1 MTDIQTKIFNEYFNN
16 NDNLNSLYN
25 WMIDSSTEDN
35 FHIESSSFVGDS
47 GSKIVRTVP
56 GVTTG
61 IAESAFFDGTSSG
74 LHSDISDMSV
84 VVKENDVYFYT
95 DYDENNA
102 NHFIPYIP
110 DNILSAIEDTHKNTI
125 TNIFYIYQLY
135 DFLAENPDKIGLSSI
150 DTINFYD
157 FFSLVR
163 STSLAAGGSPLSN
176 AISLAI
182 AGGAESAGVAA
193 DGNVPDK
200 ETITCFPS
208 DASTEKS
215 HYRQIITDSA
225 NIELTPSL
233 IYICRGIFLVLLYK
247 YILEI
252 YISYFNYI
260 EDTSDTNCDDPCK
273 INTKQETENLIMSK
287 VFHSMNKINYFLSY
301 KLEVKYDSTNNKLVI
316 QNQGA
321 NATTSFDSLIPKRH
335 ILYNSTDKEY
345 HKINTIITKTNDYY
359 TITSSADLEP
369 AIFNNLSYESK
380 TLYILSK
387 KADHAAKNYNDVR
400 SKLENVNSK
409 LKENK
414 FENQKSITNLN
425 VIKGSFN
432 NIDYLYYITII
443 ITIICLIVIFFAKS
457 EQSRKSH
464 VFIML
469 IIVSLTYGII
479 FSFIQKAKEFSE
491 SFNTDDSIQNRLIN
505 LSNSKFDD
513 YLKLVYMESA
523 NYGTTTLYNELESVG
538 IRDLMKSNK
547 ENKIIESEIN
557 SNDAN
562 STSEWHRLFQ
572 RTLFIHTMFLFLI
585 VVLMYLWLSI
595 IMPDISIYLLFITII
610 ACMLLIFY
618 YFRNLH
624 RVVRTEYKQKYWTKM
639 SV

>member
-1 MTDIQTKIFNEYFNN
+1 MTDIQTKIFNEYFTNN
-16 NDNLNSLYN
+16 ENLSNLYD
-25 WMIDSSTEDN
+25 WMIDSIEDN

-56 GVTTG
+56 GVSG

-74 LHSDISDMSV
+74 LHSDILDMPV
-84 VVKENDVYFYT
+84 VVKEDGVYSSEIYQP
-95 DYDENNA
+95 NNA

-110 DNILSAIEDTHKNTI
+110 ANILSAIKVTHKNNI
-125 TNIFYIYQLY
+125 KNIFYIYQIY
-135 DFLAENPDKIGLSSI
+135 DFLAENPDQIGLTTTTTSI
-150 DTINFYD
+150 NLYD
-157 FFSLVR
+157 FFNFTNVNALDSF
-163 STSLAAGGSPLSN
+163 TSIN
-176 AISLAI
+176 QR
-182 AGGAESAGVAA
+182 
-193 DGNVPDK
+193 
-200 ETITCFPS
+200 TCFPYNNTYS
-208 DASTEKS
+208 DTAENNKKS
-215 HYRQIITDSA
+215 HYKQIIAGSA

-252 YISYFNYI
+252 YISYFNCI
-260 EDTSDTNCDDPCK
+260 ENSTRCNNQCK
-273 INTKQETENLIMSK
+273 DNSKNQTKNLIMSK

-321 NATTSFDSLIPKRH
+321 NATTFFNKLVNKKH
-335 ILYNSTDKEY
+335 ILYNKDDKTY
-345 HKINTIITKTNDYY
+345 HIIKPATTITKSASENSYDVSGDLTPNLQEGKTYY
-359 TITSSADLEP
+359 V
-369 AIFNNLSYESK
+369 
-380 TLYILSK
+380 LSK

-400 SKLENVNSK
+400 SKLENANSK

-414 FENQKSITNLN
+414 FENQKSINNLN

-432 NIDYLYYITII
+432 NIDYLYYITIV
-443 ITIICLIVIFFAKS
+443 ITIICLIIIFFANS
-457 EQSRKSH
+457 EQSRRSN

-491 SFNTDDSIQNRLIN
+491 SFYTDDQKNLLIN
-505 LSNSKFDD
+505 QSNNKFVE

-523 NYGTTTLYNELESVG
+523 NYGATTLYNELESVG

-562 STSEWHRLFQ
+562 STAEWHRLFQ

-585 VVLMYLWLSI
+585 VILMYSWLSM

>member
-16 NDNLNSLYN
+16 NDNLKTLYN
-25 WMIDSSTEDN
+25 WLDDDSEN
-35 FHIESSSFVGDS
+35 KFHIESTSFATKIEQGS
-47 GSKIVRTVP
+47 GL
-56 GVTTG
+56 GEL
-61 IAESAFFDGTSSG
+61 AETNFFNGHNSG
-74 LHSDISDMSV
+74 LHTDISTTIPV
-84 VVKENDVYFYT
+84 VVKQGTEYCFT
-95 DYDENNA
+95 DYQENNA

-110 DNILSAIEDTHKNTI
+110 VNILNAIDTSHKNKI
-125 TNIFYIYQLY
+125 QNIFYIYQLY
-135 DFLAENPDKIGLSSI
+135 DYLAENPEEIGLNSSI
-150 DTINFYD
+150 TINFYD
-157 FFSLVR
+157 FFTLIDLDTLDPGSYDID
-163 STSLAAGGSPLSN
+163 STD
-176 AISLAI
+176 
-182 AGGAESAGVAA
+182 V
-193 DGNVPDK
+193 
-200 ETITCFPS
+200 TINSKTCFPFAQS
-208 DASTEKS
+208 YADGANGAQS
-215 HYRQIITDSA
+215 HYKQIITNSA

-247 YILEI
+247 NILEI

-260 EDTSDTNCDDPCK
+260 EDSDTANYDEACK
-273 INTKQETENLIMSK
+273 NNSRNETKNLIMSK

-301 KLEVKYDSTNNKLVI
+301 KLEVKYVIESGSNKLVI
-316 QNQGA
+316 HNQGA
-321 NATTSFDSLIPKRH
+321 DATTSFDSLLPKRH
-335 ILYNSTDKEY
+335 ILYNSTDKKY

-359 TITSSADLEP
+359 TISNSTDLEP
-369 AIFNNLSYESK
+369 VIHNDPSYESK

-409 LKENK
+409 LEENK

-491 SFNTDDSIQNRLIN
+491 SFNTDDVKNRLIN
-505 LSNSKFDD
+505 QSNSKFDD

-523 NYGTTTLYNELESVG
+523 NYGATTLYNELESVAS
-538 IRDLMKSNK
+538 RDLIKSNK
-547 ENKIIESEIN
+547 KNKIIESEIN
-557 SNDAN
+557 GNDAN
-562 STSEWHRLFQ
+562 SISEWHRLFQ

-585 VVLMYLWLSI
+585 VVLIYLWLSI

>member
-1 MTDIQTKIFNEYFNN
+1 MTDIQTKIFNEYFTNN
-16 NDNLNSLYN
+16 ENLSILYD
-25 WMIDSSTEDN
+25 WMIDSDEDN

-47 GSKIVRTVP
+47 GSKIVRS
-56 GVTTG
+56 GVAGSG
-61 IAESAFFDGTSSG
+61 ITESAFFDGTSS
-74 LHSDISDMSV
+74 LHSDILDMPV
-84 VVKENDVYFYT
+84 VVKENNVYFYT
-95 DYDENNA
+95 NYDENNA

-110 DNILSAIEDTHKNTI
+110 ANILSAIKDTHKFNI
-125 TNIFYIYQLY
+125 KNIFYIYQLY
-135 DFLAENPDKIGLSSI
+135 DFLAENPDKIGLSTI

-157 FFSLVR
+157 FFSLV
-163 STSLAAGGSPLSN
+163 AGSSSSSD

-182 AGGAESAGVAA
+182 AGGTESAGVAA
-193 DGNVPDK
+193 TGILLNK
-200 ETITCFPS
+200 EEITCFPFVESYS
-208 DASTEKS
+208 DATDAGKS
-215 HYRQIITDSA
+215 HYKQIITDSA

-252 YISYFNYI
+252 YISYFNCI
-260 EDTSDTNCDDPCK
+260 ENSTTCDDQCK
-273 INTKQETENLIMSK
+273 DNSKNQTKNLIMSK

-321 NATTSFDSLIPKRH
+321 NATTFFNKLVNKKH
-335 ILYNSTDKEY
+335 ILYNKDDKTY
-345 HKINTIITKTNDYY
+345 HIITPTTTIIKSASENSYDVSGDLTPNLEEGETYY
-359 TITSSADLEP
+359 V
-369 AIFNNLSYESK
+369 
-380 TLYILSK
+380 LSK

-400 SKLENVNSK
+400 SKLENANSK

-414 FENQKSITNLN
+414 FENQKSINNLN

-432 NIDYLYYITII
+432 NIDYLYYITIV
-443 ITIICLIVIFFAKS
+443 ITIICLIIIFFANS
-457 EQSRKSH
+457 EQSRRSN

-491 SFNTDDSIQNRLIN
+491 SFYTDDQKNLLIN
-505 LSNSKFDD
+505 QSNNKFTE

-523 NYGTTTLYNELESVG
+523 NYGATTLYNELESVG

-562 STSEWHRLFQ
+562 STAEWHRLFQ

-585 VVLMYLWLSI
+585 VILMYSWLSM

>member
-1 MTDIQTKIFNEYFNN
+1 MTDIQTKIFNEYFTNN
-16 NDNLNSLYN
+16 ENLSILYD
-25 WMIDSSTEDN
+25 WMIDSDEDN

-47 GSKIVRTVP
+47 GSKIVRS
-56 GVTTG
+56 GVAG
-61 IAESAFFDGTSSG
+61 ITESAFFDGTSSG
-74 LHSDISDMSV
+74 LHSDILDIMPV
-84 VVKENDVYFYT
+84 VVKEDDVYFYT
-95 DYDENNA
+95 NYDENNA

-110 DNILSAIEDTHKNTI
+110 ANILSAIKDTHKYNI
-125 TNIFYIYQLY
+125 KNIFYIYQLY
-135 DFLAENPDKIGLSSI
+135 DFLAENPDKIGLSTI

-157 FFSLVR
+157 FFSL
-163 STSLAAGGSPLSN
+163 AAGSSSSSD

-193 DGNVPDK
+193 NRIVPNK
-200 ETITCFPS
+200 EEITCFPFVGSYS
-208 DASTEKS
+208 DATDAQKS
-215 HYRQIITDSA
+215 HYKQIITDSA

-260 EDTSDTNCDDPCK
+260 ENSTTCDEQCK
-273 INTKQETENLIMSK
+273 DNSKNQTKNLIMSK

-321 NATTSFDSLIPKRH
+321 NATTFFNKLVNKKH
-335 ILYNSTDKEY
+335 ILYNKDDKTY
-345 HKINTIITKTNDYY
+345 HIIKPATTIIKSASENSYDVSGDLTPNLEEGETYY
-359 TITSSADLEP
+359 V
-369 AIFNNLSYESK
+369 
-380 TLYILSK
+380 LSK

-400 SKLENVNSK
+400 SKLENANSK

-414 FENQKSITNLN
+414 FENQKSINNLN

-491 SFNTDDSIQNRLIN
+491 SFNTDNSIQNQLIN
-505 LSNSKFDD
+505 QSNNKFDD

-523 NYGTTTLYNELESVG
+523 NYGATVLYNELESVG
-538 IRDLMKSNK
+538 IRDLIKSNK

-562 STSEWHRLFQ
+562 SISEWHRLFQ

>member
-1 MTDIQTKIFNEYFNN
+1 MTDIQTKIFNEYFTNN
-16 NDNLNSLYN
+16 ENLSILYD
-25 WMIDSSTEDN
+25 WMIDSDEDN

-47 GSKIVRTVP
+47 GSKIVRS
-56 GVTTG
+56 GVAG
-61 IAESAFFDGTSSG
+61 ITESAFFDGTSSG
-74 LHSDISDMSV
+74 LHSDILDIMPV
-84 VVKENDVYFYT
+84 VVKEDDVYFYT
-95 DYDENNA
+95 NYDENNA

-110 DNILSAIEDTHKNTI
+110 ANILSAIKDTHKYNI
-125 TNIFYIYQLY
+125 KNIFYIYQLY
-135 DFLAENPDKIGLSSI
+135 DFLAENPDKIGLSTI

-157 FFSLVR
+157 FFSL
-163 STSLAAGGSPLSN
+163 AAGSSSSSD

-193 DGNVPDK
+193 NGIVPNK
-200 ETITCFPS
+200 EEITCFPFVGSYS
-208 DASTEKS
+208 DATDAQKS
-215 HYRQIITDSA
+215 HYKQIITDSA

-260 EDTSDTNCDDPCK
+260 ENSTTCDDQCK
-273 INTKQETENLIMSK
+273 DNSKNQTKNLIMSK

-321 NATTSFDSLIPKRH
+321 NATTFFNKLVNKKH
-335 ILYNSTDKEY
+335 ILYNKDDKTY
-345 HKINTIITKTNDYY
+345 HIIKPATTITKSASENSYDVSGDLTPNLEEGETYY
-359 TITSSADLEP
+359 V
-369 AIFNNLSYESK
+369 
-380 TLYILSK
+380 LSK

-400 SKLENVNSK
+400 SKLENANSK

-414 FENQKSITNLN
+414 FENQKSINNLN

-491 SFNTDDSIQNRLIN
+491 SFNTDNSIQNQLIN
-505 LSNSKFDD
+505 QSNNKFDD

-523 NYGTTTLYNELESVG
+523 NYGATVLYNELESVG
-538 IRDLMKSNK
+538 IRDLIKSNK

-562 STSEWHRLFQ
+562 SISEWHRLFQ

>member
-1 MTDIQTKIFNEYFNN
+1 MTDIQTKIFNEYFTNN
-16 NDNLNSLYN
+16 ENLSNLYD
-25 WMIDSSTEDN
+25 WMIDSVEDN
-35 FHIESSSFVGDS
+35 FHIESSSFVGDN
-47 GSKIVRTVP
+47 GSKIERTVP
-56 GVTTG
+56 PGVTG
-61 IAESAFFDGTSSG
+61 IAEADFFDGSSG
-74 LHSDISDMSV
+74 LHADISVMPV
-84 VVKENDVYFYT
+84 VVKEDGVYFYT

-110 DNILSAIEDTHKNTI
+110 ANILSAIEETHKDNI
-125 TNIFYIYQLY
+125 KNIFYIYQLY

-157 FFSLVR
+157 FFSLDVNQ
-163 STSLAAGGSPLSN
+163 AASNN
-176 AISLAI
+176 AITLAI
-182 AGGAESAGVAA
+182 TGGAESAGTAA
-193 DGNVPDK
+193 AGILPNKK
-200 ETITCFPS
+200 EMTCFPYNNIYS
-208 DASTEKS
+208 DTAENNKKS
-215 HYRQIITDSA
+215 HYKQIITSSA

-260 EDTSDTNCDDPCK
+260 EDTSDANCDQTCK
-273 INTKQETENLIMSK
+273 NTSRNETKNLIMSK

-301 KLEVKYDSTNNKLVI
+301 KLEVRYDSTNNKLVI

-321 NATTSFDSLIPKRH
+321 NATTFFDKLVNKKH
-335 ILYNSTDKEY
+335 ILYNKDDKTY
-345 HKINTIITKTNDYY
+345 HIIDTAVITKSASENSYDVVSGALSPALGEGKTYY
-359 TITSSADLEP
+359 V
-369 AIFNNLSYESK
+369 
-380 TLYILSK
+380 LSK

-400 SKLENVNSK
+400 SKLENANSK

-414 FENQKSITNLN
+414 FENKKSINNLN

-432 NIDYLYYITII
+432 NIDYLYYITIA
-443 ITIICLIVIFFAKS
+443 ITIICLIIIFFANS
-457 EQSRKSH
+457 EQSRRSN

-491 SFNTDDSIQNRLIN
+491 TFNTNDQKDLLIN
-505 LSNSKFDD
+505 QSNNKFID

-523 NYGTTTLYNELESVG
+523 NYGATTLYNELESVG

-562 STSEWHRLFQ
+562 STAEWHRLFQ

-585 VVLMYLWLSI
+585 VVLMYLWLSM